1 MQLCAL
7 TLWLAVLAQ
16 CCMGLD
22 VVRCHSDAA
31 VGRVIPLYP
40 HITHRPVALT
50 FHALASGRQKA
61 SQKASARSPIL
72 HYPLL
77 LPRLARASRGA
88 LPTQRRARLRVI
100 VFSNPSHSSDTKARA
115 AMDGGAP
122 RG

>member
-1 MQLCAL
+1 MHDSTNYYSRIRISVYTIIQ
-7 TLWLAVLAQ
+7 
-16 CCMGLD
+16 
-22 VVRCHSDAA
+22 
-31 VGRVIPLYP
+31 PLGG
-40 HITHRPVALT
+40 VAST
-50 FHALASGRQKA
+50 ASRL
-61 SQKASARSPIL
+61 L
-72 HYPLL
+72 HPLL